1 METEIVVRQK
11 PKRTLAYLFRPT
23 YLLVIFAGIFVAI
36 LLVAID
42 AFERICDYARA
53 HEAFEL
59 DELFP
64 ILLVAGIV
72 SMVVLA
78 LRERDLKR
86 EVHQRE
92 LAEHTAA
99 RLERYDEITGLP
111 NRRLLFEE
119 LHRRIVG
126 ARMHGTRFS
135 LFFLDV
141 DRFKSVNDTYGH
153 GSGDE
158 LLRAIGE
165 RLVLTLRPNDFVA
178 RLGGDEY
185 AVVINSSPEKNVE
198 RHVAQRILFSLARPF
213 TIDGGRLDM
222 TASIGI
228 ACFPDD
234 AENAELLIR
243 SADTAMYRAKA
254 SGRNTYATFDK
265 SMEEI
270 GGQLRASLNGGHFRP
285 YYQPVIDLKS
295 RKVVGLEALA
305 RWDHPTKGVLGP
317 DTFVTVAE
325 DSGVIDELFDIIL
338 GHLARDALRWDPA
351 LRIAVNISP
360 YQFRDEKL
368 SKRILSRIAKADFPP
383 DRLDVELTESAL
395 IIDVDTTRQ
404 VITDLKEKGV
414 RISLDDFGTGYSSL
428 RYLREL
434 PFDNIK
440 IDRSFVQRI
449 DTDPGSRKIIESIIS
464 LSHALGYAT
473 VAEGVETKMQAK
485 WLRDIGCDLA
495 QGFLYSRPL
504 PPEDIDAYLKRDVPP
519 VD

>member
-1 METEIVVRQK
+1 METEIVRKK
-11 PKRTLAYLFRPT
+11 PKPVGYIFRPVYLF
-23 YLLVIFAGIFVAI
+23 VIFAGITAAVW
-36 LLVAID
+36 LVSID
-42 AFERICDYARA
+42 AFEWLHTFTRA
-53 HEAFEL
+53 HEAYEF

-64 ILLVAGIV
+64 VLMVAGLVA
-72 SMVVLA
+72 MVILV
-78 LRERDLKR
+78 LRERDLR
-86 EVHQRE
+86 LEVRQRE
-92 LAEHTAA
+92 LAEHTAE

-126 ARMHGTRFS
+126 ARMHDARFS

-185 AVVINSSPEKNVE
+185 AVVINSSQDKNIE

-213 TIDGGRLDM
+213 TIDNSRLHM

-254 SGRNTYATFDK
+254 SGRNTFATFDK

-270 GGQLRASLNGGHFRP
+270 GGQLRDSLNKGHFRP

-295 RKVVGLEALA
+295 RKVVALEALA

-317 DTFVTVAE
+317 DTFITVAE
-325 DSGVIDELFDIIL
+325 DSGFIDELFDMIL
-338 GHLARDALRWDPA
+338 GHLVRDAQRWSPD

-360 YQFRDEKL
+360 YQFRDDKL
-368 SKRILSRIAKADFPP
+368 SKRILALIDDTGFLPG
-383 DRLDVELTESAL
+383 RLDVELTESAL
-395 IIDVDTTRQ
+395 IIDVETTRQ
-404 VITDLKEKGV
+404 VIGDLKKKGM

-434 PFDNIK
+434 PFDKIK

-449 DTDPGSRKIIESIIS
+449 DSDPGSRKIIESIIG

-504 PPEDIDAYLKRDVPP
+504 PPEEIDLYLQRDLPP
-519 VD
+519 LD

>member
-1 METEIVVRQK
+1 MEAEIVRTKPRRSGRYLVR
-11 PKRTLAYLFRPT
+11 PAYLAVT
-23 YLLVIFAGIFVAI
+23 VAGLALAIWLVT
-36 LLVAID
+36 ID
-42 AFERICDYARA
+42 AMQLLFDFSRA
-53 HEAFEL
+53 HEGLQL
-59 DELFP
+59 DAVVPVLM
-64 ILLVAGIV
+64 VAGLV
-72 SMVVLA
+72 SMVILV
-78 LRERDLKR
+78 LRERDVRR
-86 EVHQRE
+86 EIHQRE
-92 LAEHTAA
+92 LAEHTAE

-126 ARMHGTRFS
+126 ARMHGSRFA

-165 RLVLTLRPNDFVA
+165 RLVLTLRPHDFVA

-185 AVVINSSPEKNVE
+185 AVVINSSPEKNIE

-228 ACFPDD
+228 AYFPDD
-234 AENAELLIR
+234 AENAELLMR

-254 SGRNTYATFDK
+254 SGRNTFATFDK

-270 GGQLRASLNGGHFRP
+270 GGQLRDSLAKGHFRP
-285 YYQPVIDLKS
+285 YYQPVIDLKTH
-295 RKVVGLEALA
+295 KVVGLEALA

-317 DTFVTVAE
+317 DTFVAVAE
-325 DSGVIDELFDIIL
+325 DAGLIDDLFIL
-338 GHLARDALRWDPA
+338 ILKRLASDAMRWDPA

-368 SKRILSRIAKADFPP
+368 SKRIIACLSKTDFPP

-404 VITDLKEKGV
+404 VIGDLKEKGV

-434 PFDNIK
+434 PFDKIK
-440 IDRSFVQRI
+440 IDRSFVQRM

-464 LSHALGYAT
+464 LSHALGYVT
-473 VAEGVETKMQAK
+473 VAEGVETKTQAK
-485 WLRDIGCDLA
+485 WLNDINCDLA
-495 QGFLYSRPL
+495 QGYLFSRPL
-504 PPEDIDAYLKRDVPP
+504 PPEEIDAFLTRDLASYT
-519 VD
+519 

>member
-1 METEIVVRQK
+1 MEAEIVRKK
-11 PKRTLAYLFRPT
+11 PNRSGGYLFRPA
-23 YLLVIFAGIFVAI
+23 YLVVIFAGISLAI
-36 LLVAID
+36 WLVTIEAMEQLYR
-42 AFERICDYARA
+42 FSRA
-53 HEAFEL
+53 HEALKL
-59 DELFP
+59 DTVIP
-64 ILLVAGIV
+64 VVMVAGLVA
-72 SMVVLA
+72 MVILV
-78 LRERDLKR
+78 LRERDVRR
-86 EVHQRE
+86 EIRQRE
-92 LAEHTAA
+92 LAEHTAE

-126 ARMHGTRFS
+126 ARMHGSRFA
-135 LFFLDV
+135 LFFLDI
-141 DRFKSVNDTYGH
+141 DRFKSVNDTYGQ

-165 RLVLTLRPNDFVA
+165 RLVLTLRPQDFVA

-185 AVVINSSPEKNVE
+185 AVIINSSTEKNIE

-213 TIDGGRLDM
+213 TIDDGRLDM

-228 ACFPDD
+228 AYFPDD

-254 SGRNTYATFDK
+254 SGRNTFATFDK

-270 GGQLRASLNGGHFRP
+270 GGQLRDSLAKGHFRP

-295 RKVVGLEALA
+295 RTVVGLEALA

-317 DTFVTVAE
+317 GTFVSAAE
-325 DSGVIDELFDIIL
+325 DAGLIDELFELIL
-338 GHLARDALRWDPA
+338 GHLVNDAMRWDPA
-351 LRIAVNISP
+351 MRIAINISP
-360 YQFRDEKL
+360 YQFRDDKL
-368 SKRILSRIAKADFPP
+368 SKRILTSLSNTTFPP

-434 PFDNIK
+434 PFDKIK
-440 IDRSFVQRI
+440 IDRSFVQRM

-464 LSHALGYAT
+464 LSHALGYVT
-473 VAEGVETKMQAK
+473 VAEGVETKTQAK
-485 WLRDIGCDLA
+485 WLSEIDCDLA
-495 QGFLYSRPL
+495 QGFLFSRPL
-504 PPEDIDAYLKRDVPP
+504 PPEEIDAFLKQDLPSFA
-519 VD
+519 

>member
-1 METEIVVRQK
+1 MRTKPRRSGRYLVR
-11 PKRTLAYLFRPT
+11 PAYLAVT
-23 YLLVIFAGIFVAI
+23 VAGLALAIWLVT
-36 LLVAID
+36 ID
-42 AFERICDYARA
+42 AMQLLFDFSRA
-53 HEAFEL
+53 HEGLQL
-59 DELFP
+59 DAVVPVLM
-64 ILLVAGIV
+64 VAGLV
-72 SMVVLA
+72 SMVILV
-78 LRERDLKR
+78 LRERDVRR
-86 EVHQRE
+86 EIHQRE
-92 LAEHTAA
+92 LAEHTAE

-126 ARMHGTRFS
+126 ARMHGSRFA

-165 RLVLTLRPNDFVA
+165 RLVLTLRPHDFVA

-185 AVVINSSPEKNVE
+185 AVVINSSPEKNIE

-228 ACFPDD
+228 AYFPDD
-234 AENAELLIR
+234 AENAELLMR

-254 SGRNTYATFDK
+254 SGRNTFATFDK

-270 GGQLRASLNGGHFRP
+270 GGQLRDSLAKGHFRP
-285 YYQPVIDLKS
+285 YYQPVIDLKTH
-295 RKVVGLEALA
+295 KVVGLEALA

-317 DTFVTVAE
+317 DTFVAVAE
-325 DSGVIDELFDIIL
+325 DAGLIDDLFIL
-338 GHLARDALRWDPA
+338 ILKRLASDAMRWDPA

-368 SKRILSRIAKADFPP
+368 SKRIIACLSKTDFPA

-404 VITDLKEKGV
+404 VIGDLKEKGV

-434 PFDNIK
+434 PFDKIK
-440 IDRSFVQRI
+440 IDRSFVQRM

-464 LSHALGYAT
+464 LSHALGYVT
-473 VAEGVETKMQAK
+473 VAEGVETKTQAK
-485 WLRDIGCDLA
+485 WLNDINCDLA
-495 QGFLYSRPL
+495 QGYLFSRPL
-504 PPEDIDAYLKRDVPP
+504 PPEEIDAFLTRDLASYT
-519 VD
+519 

>member
-1 METEIVVRQK
+1 MEADTVRKK
-11 PKRTLAYLFRPT
+11 PIRSGGYLFRPT
-23 YLLVIFAGIFVAI
+23 YLAVIFAGISLAI
-36 LLVAID
+36 WLVAID
-42 AFERICDYARA
+42 AMGRLFRFSLA
-53 HEAFEL
+53 HESLHL
-59 DELFP
+59 DAVIP
-64 ILLVAGIV
+64 VLLVAGLV
-72 SMVVLA
+72 AMVILA
-78 LRERDLKR
+78 LRERDVR
-86 EVHQRE
+86 NEIHHRE
-92 LAEHTAA
+92 LAEHTAE
-99 RLERYDEITGLP
+99 RLERYDGITGLP

-126 ARMHGTRFS
+126 SRMHGSRFA

-153 GSGDE
+153 GFGDE
-158 LLRAIGE
+158 LLRTIGE
-165 RLVLTLRPNDFVA
+165 RLVLTLRPQDFVA

-185 AVVINSSPEKNVE
+185 AVIINSSPEKNIE

-213 TIDGGRLDM
+213 TIEGERVDM

-228 ACFPDD
+228 AYFPDD

-254 SGRNTYATFDK
+254 SGRNTFATFDK

-270 GGQLRASLNGGHFRP
+270 GGQLRDSLTKGHFRP

-317 DTFVTVAE
+317 GTFVSAAE
-325 DSGVIDELFDIIL
+325 DSGLIDDLFDLML
-338 GHLARDALRWDPA
+338 GHLAEDAMRWDPA

-368 SKRILSRIAKADFPP
+368 SKRILTSLAKTPFPP
-383 DRLDVELTESAL
+383 ERLDVELTESAL

-404 VITDLKEKGV
+404 VISDLKEKGV

-434 PFDNIK
+434 PFDKIK
-440 IDRSFVQRI
+440 IDRSFVQRM
-449 DTDPGSRKIIESIIS
+449 DTDPGSRKIIESIIK
-464 LSHALGYAT
+464 LSHALGYVT
-473 VAEGVETKMQAK
+473 VAEGVETKSQAK
-485 WLRDIGCDLA
+485 YLTEIDCDLA
-495 QGFLYSRPL
+495 QGFLFSRPL
-504 PPEDIDAYLKRDVPP
+504 PPEEIEAFLKRDLS
-519 VD
+519 